1 MNKRYAL
8 ARGGGHSAHCAAP
21 LAAAKFTQSYAH
33 HAPGARPRPRVKKLT
48 VGQLSSRYTMKLAI
62 FFAIIV
68 AAAAEGDAAPR
79 EDIPYDFTLQIANGG
94 IPHGAGVYWV
104 SALLPL
110 AAHSCPPAQRRLV
123 T

>member
-1 MNKRYAL
+1 MWLLNTVSHIRPW
-8 ARGGGHSAHCAAP
+8 RS
-21 LAAAKFTQSYAH
+21 TQTNS
-33 HAPGARPRPRVKKLT
+33 T
-48 VGQLSSRYTMKLAI
+48 SSRVRSSYMEFSRRCA
-62 FFAIIV
+62 AIIV